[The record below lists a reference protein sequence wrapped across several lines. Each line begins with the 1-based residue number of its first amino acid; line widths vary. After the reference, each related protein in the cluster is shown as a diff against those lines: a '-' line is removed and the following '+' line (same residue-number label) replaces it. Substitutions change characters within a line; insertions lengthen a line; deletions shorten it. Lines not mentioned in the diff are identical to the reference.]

1 MIMCQIKDEDRG
13 EDGKMKKRPICTYVD
28 NSKLRDMCKIVENK
42 NKNLEIESN
51 QNVAVEN
58 NQTEMLPSI
67 YSQPNLVENAVQ
79 AVQTVQTENSGLLI
93 FEGKFIANFTVS
105 IVNMYIVYD
114 EDMKNTLEASYDIIC
129 HVNHRGKVE
138 TYNFNGCKK
147 NELLNGE
154 FINKIPTVIKDVSP
168 TEYIKIYQKY
178 INILISNYEGTVI
191 TMIENS
197 GWVNYEGYWLFVTS
211 QGVIGDYN
219 KHIVSR
225 DGFFIKKIPSI
236 DIVNEFD
243 NMRSVLKEEGQMDV
257 ILLYLLSQTI
267 HSLFNAKSVDI
278 KHILFIVGPRGSRK
292 TSISL
297 CFTQL
302 VNKDKPKYNFQA
314 TSAGINY
321 ELKVNKDRIML
332 IDDLAPSLDSSAK
345 KDKEKL
351 LESIIRLFGDSTER
365 VINTRFMRYKSEKI
379 EYKVKGGAVVTG
391 EYFYGAG
398 TESSIARAV
407 VVEIEE
413 NSVDLE
419 KLSYYQKHPEIL
431 ESLVYE
437 FIEFVYMNQK
447 DVLNILSNKVDEY
460 RQYSANNKKFSN
472 GRYWEYFGQYMATA
486 EILGMLF
493 TNWRGVSNERVQ
505 SIINSLGRGVLT
517 VLEKNDRAMRTENP
531 ASVIINTILDLL
543 ESGRFIRWGEAI
555 SENTPLVLG
564 DDAVYFRQKDLLDM
578 VKAYTKKNGINFIT
592 MSNSEIAKILKTGG
606 YCEEYMEGN
615 KSRYGKKYKGYGN
628 ERLMHIK
635 KEKLGN
641 ILSEL
646 SL

>member
-1 MIMCQIKDEDRG
+1 MIMCQIKDGDRG
-13 EDGKMKKRPICTYVD
+13 EDGKMKKRPMCTYVY
-28 NSKLRDMCKIVENK
+28 NSKGRKMCEIVNK
-42 NKNLEIESN
+42 DEVTRIVDSN
-51 QNVAVEN
+51 QA
-58 NQTEMLPSI
+58 EMLPAICSTEM
-67 YSQPNLVENAVQ
+67 VKENAVK
-79 AVQTVQTENSGLLI
+79 VLPEDNRGVLI
-93 FEGKFIANFTVS
+93 YKGKIIANFSVS
-105 IVNMYIVYD
+105 IIKMYITY
-114 EDMKNTLEASYDIIC
+114 EENMETITRASYDIDFY
-129 HVNHRGKVE
+129 VNHNEKVE
-138 TYNFNGCKK
+138 KHPFPDCTKD
-147 NELLNGE
+147 ELFGGE
-154 FINKIPTVIKDVSP
+154 FINKIPTAIRNVSKS
-168 TEYIKIYQKY
+168 EYIKIYQEY
-178 INILISNYEGTVI
+178 ISFLIRNYKGTVVKRV
-191 TMIENS
+191 ENS

-267 HSLFNAKSVDI
+267 HSLFNAESVDI

-365 VINTRFMRYKSEKI
+365 VINTRFMRDKSEKI

-578 VKAYTKKNGINFIT
+578 VKAYTKKNGISFIT

-615 KSRYGKKYKGYGN
+615 KSRYGKKYKCYGN

>member
-1 MIMCQIKDEDRG
+1 MRDMCWIKDEDRG

-79 AVQTVQTENSGLLI
+79 AVQTENSGLLI
-93 FEGKFIANFTVS
+93 FEGKLIANFTVS

-267 HSLFNAKSVDI
+267 HSLFNAESVDI

-365 VINTRFMRYKSEKI
+365 VINTRFMRDKSEKI

-419 KLSYYQKHPEIL
+419 KLNYQKHPEIL

-578 VKAYTKKNGINFIT
+578 VRAYTKKNGINFIT

-606 YCEEYMEGN
+606 YCEEYME
-615 KSRYGKKYKGYGN
+615 
-628 ERLMHIK
+628 
-635 KEKLGN
+635 
-641 ILSEL
+641 
-646 SL
+646 

>member
-1 MIMCQIKDEDRG
+1 MIMCQIKDGDRG
-13 EDGKMKKRPICTYVD
+13 EDGKMKKRPMCTYVY
-28 NSKLRDMCKIVENK
+28 NSKGRKMCEIVNK
-42 NKNLEIESN
+42 DEVTRIVDSN
-51 QNVAVEN
+51 QA
-58 NQTEMLPSI
+58 EMLPAICSTEM
-67 YSQPNLVENAVQ
+67 VKENAVK
-79 AVQTVQTENSGLLI
+79 VLPEDNRGVLI
-93 FEGKFIANFTVS
+93 YKGKIIANFSVS
-105 IVNMYIVYD
+105 IIKMYITY
-114 EDMKNTLEASYDIIC
+114 EENMETITRASYDIDFY
-129 HVNHRGKVE
+129 VNHNEKVE
-138 TYNFNGCKK
+138 KHPFPDCTKD
-147 NELLNGE
+147 ELFGGE
-154 FINKIPTVIKDVSP
+154 FINKIPTAIRNVSKS
-168 TEYIKIYQKY
+168 EYIKIYQEY
-178 INILISNYEGTVI
+178 ISFLIRNYKGTVVKRV
-191 TMIENS
+191 ENS

-267 HSLFNAKSVDI
+267 HSLFNAESVDI

>member
-1 MIMCQIKDEDRG
+1 MIMCQIKDGDRG
-13 EDGKMKKRPICTYVD
+13 EDGKMKKREICTYRN
-28 NSKLRDMCKIVENK
+28 NSISREMCKIVTAK
-42 NKNLEIESN
+42 KKNL
-51 QNVAVEN
+51 AVEKSKN
-58 NQTEMLPSI
+58 LTLEENQIEMLPSI
-67 YSQPNLVENAVQ
+67 YAQPNLVENTVQ
-79 AVQTVQTENSGLLI
+79 ALQTENSGLLMYN
-93 FEGKFIANFTVS
+93 KKLIANFTVS

-114 EDMKNTLEASYDIIC
+114 EDMKNTLEASYDIVC
-129 HVNHRGKVE
+129 YVNHRGNVE
-138 TYNFNGCKK
+138 TYNVNGCKK
-147 NELLNGE
+147 NELFNGE
-154 FINKIPTVIKDVSP
+154 FINKIPTVIKDASP
-168 TEYIKIYQKY
+168 TEYSKIYQKY
-178 INILISNYEGTVI
+178 INSLIYNYEGTAI
-191 TMIENS
+191 KMIENS
-197 GWVNYEGYWLFVTS
+197 GWVNYEGYWRFVTS
-211 QGVIGDYN
+211 QGIIGDYN
-219 KHIVSR
+219 KQIVSR

-236 DIVNEFD
+236 DIVNEFV

-302 VNKDKPKYNFQA
+302 LNKDKPKYNFQA
-314 TSAGINY
+314 TPSGIHFG
-321 ELKVNKDRIML
+321 LKENKDRIML
-332 IDDLAPSLDSSAK
+332 IDDLAPSLDASSK

-365 VINTRFMRYKSEKI
+365 VINPSFIPDKLEKI

-398 TESSIARAV
+398 AESSIARAV
-407 VVEIEE
+407 VIDIEE

-419 KLSYYQKHPEIL
+419 KLRYYQKNPEIL

-486 EILGMLF
+486 EILGLLF
-493 TNWRGVSNERVQ
+493 TRWKGISRESAQEL
-505 SIINSLGRGVLT
+505 INSLSRGVLT

-531 ASVIINTILDLL
+531 ASVIINAILDLL
-543 ESGRFIRWGEAI
+543 ESNRFAKWGEAI

-578 VKAYTKKNGINFIT
+578 VKAYTKKNGISFIT

-628 ERLMHIK
+628 ERLMRIK
-635 KEKLGN
+635 IEKLGD
-641 ILSEL
+641 LFYEL
-646 SL
+646 GIQ

>member
-1 MIMCQIKDEDRG
+1 M
-13 EDGKMKKRPICTYVD
+13 
-28 NSKLRDMCKIVENK
+28 
-42 NKNLEIESN
+42 
-51 QNVAVEN
+51 
-58 NQTEMLPSI
+58 
-67 YSQPNLVENAVQ
+67 
-79 AVQTVQTENSGLLI
+79 
-93 FEGKFIANFTVS
+93 
-105 IVNMYIVYD
+105 YD

-267 HSLFNAKSVDI
+267 HSLFNAESVDI

-365 VINTRFMRYKSEKI
+365 VINTRFMRDKSEKI